1 MATAPS
7 VRAVD
12 VGPTADGA
20 PAPAFELDSG
30 CGLVVTVCALGA
42 TVLAVRL
49 GGCPINVA
57 PCHARAALLDTAD
70 LGANPKMGA
79 TCGRVANRTARSLFT
94 LDGETHQ
101 LTANDGAHH
110 LHGGSLGW
118 DRRVWAVEATAAGAG
133 GAWVRLALESPDGEE
148 GWPGA
153 VAARATLSVAG
164 ATLGI
169 EYRAAVRGA
178 RATAVNLTNHCY
190 WNLEGLAS
198 GSVLGHALALR
209 ADEHVPL
216 GAEGLPVG
224 PRCAVAGA
232 LDFRGAPR
240 VGEQVAQLAAEQGD
254 GSSPAGSAC
263 GFNSAFRV
271 RGWEAPPAATPA
283 AGAGEAHAP
292 ALVARLREAALLT
305 APNGRT
311 SLTLRTTQPSVHL
324 YTGWAFDGAH
334 VCEGAPL
341 LPSSVLALECQAP
354 PDAANTAFGSVPRCV
369 LRPGEE
375 YAHLT
380 THEFSW

>member
-1 MATAPS
+1 MATTTPS

-12 VGPTADGA
+12 AGPTASGEV
-20 PAPAFELDSG
+20 APAFQLDSG

-42 TVLAVRL
+42 TVLAVHL
-49 GGCPINVA
+49 NGSSVNVA

-70 LGANPKMGA
+70 LSANPKMGA
-79 TCGRVANRTARSLFT
+79 TCGRVANRTAHSLFT
-94 LDGETHQ
+94 LDGEAHA
-101 LTANDGAHH
+101 LSVNDGKHH
-110 LHGGSLGW
+110 LHGGARGW
-118 DRRVWAVEATAAGAG
+118 DRRVWTVEATAVGAGA
-133 GAWVRLALESPDGEE
+133 AWVTLALESPDGDE

-153 VAARATLSVAG
+153 VAARATFSVAG
-164 ATLGI
+164 STLGI

-198 GSVLGHALALR
+198 GSVLGHALALH

-216 GAEGLPVG
+216 GADGLPAG
-224 PRCAVAGA
+224 ARCAVAGA

-240 VGEQVAQLAAEQGD
+240 VGDQVAQLAAQSD
-254 GSSPAGSAC
+254 CSAA
-263 GFNSAFRV
+263 GFNSAFLV

-292 ALVARLREAALLT
+292 ALVARLREAAVLT
-305 APNGRT
+305 APGGRA

-324 YTGWAFDGAH
+324 YTGWAFDGARS
-334 VCEGAPL
+334 CEGAPL
-341 LPSSVLALECQAP
+341 RPSAALALECQAP

-380 THEFSW
+380 THEFAW

>member
-1 MATAPS
+1 M
-7 VRAVD
+7 RAVD
-12 VGPTADGA
+12 VGPTANGECA
-20 PAPAFELDSG
+20 AAFQLDSG

-42 TVLAVRL
+42 TVLAVHL
-49 GGCPINVA
+49 GGSSVNVA

-70 LGANPKMGA
+70 LAANPKMGA

-94 LDGETHQ
+94 LDGEAHA
-101 LTANDGAHH
+101 LSANDGAHH
-110 LHGGSLGW
+110 LHGGARGW
-118 DRRVWAVEATAAGAG
+118 DRRVWTVEVTAASKGE
-133 GAWVRLALESPDGEE
+133 AWVTLALESSDGDE

-153 VAARATLSVAG
+153 VAARATFSVAG

-198 GSVLGHALALR
+198 GSVLGHTLALH

-216 GAEGLPVG
+216 GADGLPAG
-224 PRCAVAGA
+224 ARCAVAGA

-240 VGEQVAQLAAEQGD
+240 VGDQIAQLVAQSKCSAAGD
-254 GSSPAGSAC
+254 GSAAGAH
-263 GFNSAFRV
+263 GFNSAFLV

-292 ALVARLREAALLT
+292 ALVARLREAAVLT
-305 APNGRT
+305 APSGRA

-324 YTGWAFDGAH
+324 YTGWAFDGARM
-334 VCEGAPL
+334 CEGAPL
-341 LPSSVLALECQAP
+341 RPSAALALECQAP

-380 THEFSW
+380 THEFAW